1 MAEKSK
7 AIGTSDMPLPQTIA
21 YDNRYQVTD
30 LFKKDLETILS
41 DVAYVDAMKFFRV
54 IDAHNSVFTAA
65 ILTEFLRSLTM
76 LPYKVVSPLMKV
88 LDDKDKFAKY
98 FKQIWLVFRLFV
110 CARCSVKKFLCSD
123 HIAKRMLFLFDVFL

>member
-54 IDAHNSVFTAA
+54 IDAYNSVFTAA

-98 FKQIWLVFRLFV
+98 FKQIQNPTV
-110 CARCSVKKFLCSD
+110 
-123 HIAKRMLFLFDVFL
+123 

>member
-30 LFKKDLETILS
+30 LFKKDLETILA
-41 DVAYVDAMKFFRV
+41 DVDAMKFFRV
-54 IDAHNSVFTAA
+54 IDAHNSIFTAA

-98 FKQIWLVFRLFV
+98 FKQIQNPTV
-110 CARCSVKKFLCSD
+110 
-123 HIAKRMLFLFDVFL
+123 

>member
-30 LFKKDLETILS
+30 LFKKDLETILA

-54 IDAHNSVFTAA
+54 IDAHNSIFTAA
-65 ILTEFLRSLTM
+65 ITEFLRSLTM
-76 LPYKVVSPLMKV
+76 LPYKVVVSPLMKV

-98 FKQIWLVFRLFV
+98 FKQIQSPNV
-110 CARCSVKKFLCSD
+110 
-123 HIAKRMLFLFDVFL
+123 